1 MDLDFSAA
9 ETAFRSTVRTFLA
22 AELPQDIQHKVRN
35 GLQLDSQDYMRWQRL
50 LHTRGWG
57 APAWP
62 VSLGGCGWNAVEQFI
77 FEEEAAMAT
86 TRKSVTTCRAFC
98 RGKTGGVRAIQ
109 NPEQDRT
116 WPH

>member
-1 MDLDFSAA
+1 MDLDFSVA

-77 FEEEAAMAT
+77 FEEEAAMAGAPRT
-86 TRKSVTTCRAFC
+86 ASVWMALATSVDVRQIRWTCRC
-98 RGKTGGVRAIQ
+98 GNSR
-109 NPEQDRT
+109 
-116 WPH
+116 